1 LSRLAG
7 HSDIDRVRDATD
19 LVRLI
24 GEHVVLKPRGR
35 EHVGLCPFHDD
46 RTPSMAV
53 VTHKGNAF
61 YKCFACGAGGDAFD
75 FVMNYHKMDFGEA
88 LRHLAQ
94 KAGIT
99 LTPWKGSDDDAARG
113 PKRIDVRKANAF
125 AATFFRRMLNDETV
139 GAAARQVI
147 AQRGISDEQV
157 AAFMLGAAP
166 DAWDGLVTR
175 VRKQN
180 LPADVFVAAGLLKPR
195 KEGSGDGHY
204 DAFRN
209 RVMFPICDEL
219 GNPIAF
225 GARKINPE
233 DEPKYLNSAESAV
246 FSKSKTLYG
255 LHLAKRAIIE
265 ANQAIITEGYTDV
278 IACHQAGF
286 TNVVATL
293 GTSLTQEHA
302 QKLSKFCDRIVML
315 FDGDAAGQRAG
326 SRGSLVTVMAKGGFA
341 RFIMEKIDV
350 HICILPDDL
359 DPDELLKLPG
369 GVERFREFL
378 NKSVDIIEFL
388 LSGFRS
394 RLADAQGMSGRQR
407 RLEEFLL
414 ELSEM
419 GLASAPGLRQQMVLS
434 RIAELVRLPIS
445 ALEQAWANLKQHG
458 ASSPITQAT
467 PDDQP
472 ETAAGTPWDE
482 SEVSR
487 PRRMAEFELL
497 AVAIYEP
504 AMALRVAR
512 EHAANNDSSLFDP
525 ARYHHPASRAL
536 AGYIAQRF
544 ADGETFTVQQLL
556 AALEDEADREI
567 ASRLYFDGRN
577 ACGERDDQA
586 MTALHSAISA
596 LESAIRRE
604 HLHEM
609 VVAGTPDEAHDAE
622 GRHVADPLQRL
633 QEFLRHRGQAGHI
646 AAAIPRGVRT

>member
-24 GEHVVLKPRGR
+24 GEQVVLKPRGR

-99 LTPWKGSDDDAARG
+99 LAPWKGSDDDAARG

-125 AATFFRRMLNDETV
+125 AATFFRRMLNDETL

-147 AQRGISDEQV
+147 AQRGISDEMVQ
-157 AAFMLGAAP
+157 AFMLGAAP

-195 KEGSGDGHY
+195 KEGDGTY

-209 RVMFPICDEL
+209 RLMFPICDKV

-225 GARKINPE
+225 GARKIDPE

-255 LHLAKRAIIE
+255 LHLAQRAIIE
-265 ANQAIITEGYTDV
+265 THVAIVTEGYTDV
-278 IACHQAGF
+278 IACHQAGI
-286 TNVVATL
+286 TNAVATL
-293 GTSLTQEHA
+293 GTALTRDHA
-302 QKLSKFCDRIVML
+302 RELSKLCDTVILL
-315 FDGDAAGQRAG
+315 FDGDEAGMKAAD
-326 SRGSLVTVMAKGGFA
+326 RGLEIFFSETVD
-341 RFIMEKIDV
+341 IKICV
-350 HICILPDDL
+350 LPDGL
-359 DPDELLKLPG
+359 DPDELLKQDG
-369 GVERFREFL
+369 GRARFDEAL
-378 NKSVDIIEFL
+378 AASVDALQYKLDRFEVTL
-388 LSGFRS
+388 K
-394 RLADAQGMSGRQR
+394 DVGMSGRQK
-407 RLEEFLL
+407 RLETFLA
-414 ELSEM
+414 ELSQI
-419 GLASAPGLRQQMVLS
+419 GFGSLQGVRKQMVLM
-434 RIAELVRLPIS
+434 RIAELMRVPVGAI
-445 ALEQAWANLKQHG
+445 EQTLAKFAQRKPAG
-458 ASSPITQAT
+458 APAVTSHIEGTA
-467 PDDQP
+467 DDQ
-472 ETAAGTPWDE
+472 TVITSDVTSDE
-482 SEVSR
+482 SEISR

-497 AVAIYEP
+497 GVAIYEP
-504 AMALRVAR
+504 AIALRVAR
-512 EHAANNDSSLFDP
+512 EHASENGSSLFDP
-525 ARYHHPASRAL
+525 ARYHHPTSRTL
-536 AGYIAQRF
+536 ARFIAQRF
-544 ADGETFTVQQLL
+544 ADGETFTVQHLL

-577 ACGERDDQA
+577 ASGERDDQA
-586 MTALHSAISA
+586 MAALRSAISA
-596 LESAIRRE
+596 LESVIRRE
-604 HLHEM
+604 HLHDM
-609 VVAGTPDEAHDAE
+609 VVAGTPDQAHDV
-622 GRHVADPLQRL
+622 GGQHVADPLRRV
-633 QEFLRHRGQAGHI
+633 QEILHHRRQAGHI